1 MWVSECVYVREGD
14 GGAENEREGRQHN
27 TEDEATECM
36 QYKER
41 EGAVLLLFII
51 LYKQWSFDWDHT
63 VHI

>member
-1 MWVSECVYVREGD
+1 MSECVCERERERD

-41 EGAVLLLFII
+41 EGAVLHLFINI
-51 LYKQWSFDWDHT
+51 K
-63 VHI
+63 